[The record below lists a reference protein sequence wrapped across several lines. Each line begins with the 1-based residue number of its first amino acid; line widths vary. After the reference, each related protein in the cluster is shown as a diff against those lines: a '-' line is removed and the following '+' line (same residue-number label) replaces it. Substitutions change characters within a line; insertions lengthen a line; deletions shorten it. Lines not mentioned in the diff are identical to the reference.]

1 MPADAHAWRDPC
13 SPLVGAPRGPP
24 QNYANRPSSAEASH
38 VRRTGTYGGQRRPSQ
53 VNGVF
58 RVNVEG
64 VLVVSGTPTSATRW
78 IEGTAVVTVTDGRLT
93 VSNGTGAGDNKVNY
107 LDIDRPG

>member
-1 MPADAHAWRDPC
+1 MRGRRLASVCVIGLLVTLLSPSAARAIGPAQRH
-13 SPLVGAPRGPP
+13 LPRPP
-24 QNYANRPSSAEASH
+24 
-38 VRRTGTYGGQRRPSQ
+38 GQRRPSQ